1 MAEKTTQQGLVPVET
16 NQEFA
21 DLKTSGDHIEEVRIA
36 RLTEEDFFTLS
47 KESLSWKSMTG
58 FRLCLVLF
66 GILFLLF

>member
-47 KESLSWKSMTG
+47 KESLSWK
-58 FRLCLVLF
+58 
-66 GILFLLF
+66 